1 MTGATS
7 TSARRTDGRQRAPG
21 VHIRP
26 FAGQNAQVES
36 PESRKLHP
44 MVRDSHFTRHNRV
57 KVGPAGEPDVHMRLS
72 DARREGGDSAPTMTA
87 KAAASHEPEPV
98 GGRPSA
104 STAAMVRLVRES
116 WARLEPR
123 ADDIAHFF
131 YGMLFSLAPETR
143 DMFPINMDVQRSRF
157 MRALVH
163 MVQMID
169 RPDELMPFLRQ
180 LGRDH
185 RKFGVI
191 SAQYESFGTALL
203 ASLKRH
209 CGAEWTPAVE
219 RAWAEAYTIMARTML
234 EASEADE
241 GPAYWPAE
249 VIEHHQISWDLA
261 RVRVQPDYPVPY
273 QAGQYLSV
281 ETPHSPRLWRF
292 LTPANAPRDD
302 ASIDFHVRA
311 VPGGWVS
318 RAVVA
323 HTTVGDIWRLGPPLG
338 RLSVDRDSDRD
349 VLMVAGG
356 TGVATMLALIEDLA
370 QWGENPRVHLFYG
383 GRTSDDLYALDD
395 LQHIAA
401 SNPWL
406 TVVPV
411 LEQNPSV
418 RNAEHGTLADVVTK
432 YGAWADRDVLVSGS
446 PAMIRST
453 VSRMLVAGTPLDRI
467 SYDPFT
473 ID

>member
-1 MTGATS
+1 MA
-7 TSARRTDGRQRAPG
+7 
-21 VHIRP
+21 
-26 FAGQNAQVES
+26 
-36 PESRKLHP
+36 
-44 MVRDSHFTRHNRV
+44 
-57 KVGPAGEPDVHMRLS
+57 
-72 DARREGGDSAPTMTA
+72 
-87 KAAASHEPEPV
+87 
-98 GGRPSA
+98 
-104 STAAMVRLVRES
+104 RLVRES
-116 WARLEPR
+116 WAHLEPR
-123 ADDIAHFF
+123 QDDIAHFF
-131 YGMLFSLAPETR
+131 YGMLFSLTPETR

-163 MVQMID
+163 LVQMID
-169 RPDELMPFLRQ
+169 RPEDYNPFLRQ

-209 CGAEWTPAVE
+209 SGPEWTPTVE

-234 EASEADE
+234 EAAEDDE

-249 VIEHHQISWDLA
+249 VIEHHQLSWDLA
-261 RVRVQPDYPVPY
+261 LVRVQPDYLVPY
-273 QAGQYLSV
+273 RAGQYLSV
-281 ETPHSPRLWRF
+281 ETPYAPRLWRNY
-292 LTPANAPRDD
+292 TPANAPRDD
-302 ASIDFHVRA
+302 GIIEFHVRGVA
-311 VPGGWVS
+311 GGWVS
-318 RAVVA
+318 RAIVA
-323 HTTVGDIWRLGPPLG
+323 HTTVGDTWRLGPAQG
-338 RLSVDRDSDRD
+338 RLTVDRESDRD

-356 TGVATMLALIEDLA
+356 TGVATMRALVEDLA

-383 GRTSDDLYALDD
+383 GRIVEDLYALDD
-395 LQHIAA
+395 LQRIASA
-401 SNPWL
+401 NPWL

-411 LEQNPSV
+411 LEQNPGA

-467 SYDPFT
+467 SYDPFS

>member
-1 MTGATS
+1 
-7 TSARRTDGRQRAPG
+7 
-21 VHIRP
+21 
-26 FAGQNAQVES
+26 
-36 PESRKLHP
+36 
-44 MVRDSHFTRHNRV
+44 
-57 KVGPAGEPDVHMRLS
+57 
-72 DARREGGDSAPTMTA
+72 
-87 KAAASHEPEPV
+87 
-98 GGRPSA
+98 
-104 STAAMVRLVRES
+104 MVRLVRES
-116 WARLEPR
+116 WALLEPR
-123 ADDIAHFF
+123 QDEIAHFF

-143 DMFPINMDVQRSRF
+143 DMFPINMDVQRVRF

-169 RPDELMPFLRQ
+169 RTDELMPFLRQ

-209 CGAEWTPAVE
+209 CGSGWTPAVE

-249 VIEHHQISWDLA
+249 VIEHKQLSWDLA
-261 RVRVQPDYPVPY
+261 RVRVQPDYLVPY
-273 QAGQYLSV
+273 EAGQYLSV
-281 ETPHSPRLWRF
+281 ETPQSPRLWRF
-292 LTPANAPRDD
+292 FTPANAPRDD
-302 ASIDFHVRA
+302 GVIEFHVRG

-318 RAVVA
+318 RAIVA
-323 HTTVGDIWRLGPPLG
+323 HTTVGDTWRLGPARGHLE
-338 RLSVDRDSDRD
+338 VDRDSDRD
-349 VLMVAGG
+349 VLMIAGG
-356 TGVATMLALIEDLA
+356 TGVSTMRALVEDLA

-383 GRTSDDLYALDD
+383 GRRLEDLYALDE
-395 LQHIAA
+395 LQQIAG

-411 LEQNPSV
+411 LEQNPGS

-446 PAMIRST
+446 PAMIRNT